1 MSNDHLPRRSPHNL
15 TLWRSCKGGSTS
27 AGGDVECLHTLVE
40 EPSSPANTLV
50 ISELN
55 FTFVWRDGGTTLGW
69 CKVVRCTR
77 NCWYTS
83 GKCCDIDCNYDC
95 VRGALRLTQCR
106 VASPLDAPCAVEVIR
121 RLDQLE
127 HLCQLANLQHR
138 IEAQAEHPTFWR
150 SALRG
155 MTRYLV

>member
-1 MSNDHLPRRSPHNL
+1 MS
-15 TLWRSCKGGSTS
+15 
-27 AGGDVECLHTLVE
+27 A
-40 EPSSPANTLV
+40 
-50 ISELN
+50 
-55 FTFVWRDGGTTLGW
+55 
-69 CKVVRCTR
+69 VRCAIWRVGAIMRDPVATHIGYVYER
-77 NCWYTS
+77 APITWFQL

-95 VRGALRLTQCR
+95 LRGALRLTQCR